1 MKRDQKNVSKSWW
14 SCSHPRAG
22 DLAERLKCG
31 RQSLAQRAGCSSS
44 QHLRV
49 HWERPFLQR
58 GLPWITAH
66 SHSPSSAS
74 LVSISVA
81 GSTSF
86 TLSLSVPL
94 SLFLCLSAS
103 IYLCLSASISVSLS
117 FSLGFSKCSL
127 VSVCMTLCVC
137 FYLYLSFSL
146 KACLSVC
153 VMLCVSVSHSVFLAH
168 MALPVHLLAYS
179 PCLSFS
185 VFPPHTPA
193 SRGKGSALFPLLFQ
207 SSRKGRCCPRRL
219 FSPLTSAPWP
229 AWV

>member
-1 MKRDQKNVSKSWW
+1 M
-14 SCSHPRAG
+14 
-22 DLAERLKCG
+22 
-31 RQSLAQRAGCSSS
+31 
-44 QHLRV
+44 
-49 HWERPFLQR
+49 R
-58 GLPWITAH
+58 GL
-66 SHSPSSAS
+66 
-74 LVSISVA
+74 
-81 GSTSF
+81 
-86 TLSLSVPL
+86 LSLSVPL

-117 FSLGFSKCSL
+117 FSLGLSKCSL

-137 FYLYLSFSL
+137 LYLCLSFSL

-153 VMLCVSVSHSVFLAH
+153 VILCVSVSHSVFLAH

-207 SSRKGRCCPRRL
+207 SSHKGRCCPRRL
-219 FSPLTSAPWP
+219 FSLTLDFRSLARLGLSTPSPHPTSKSPRFCSCELSSCYSCLTPYVGPEVPSVGTVHKGPCRNGPWP
-229 AWV
+229 HTRSWLSRWGRHQGLALDPSLPLVP